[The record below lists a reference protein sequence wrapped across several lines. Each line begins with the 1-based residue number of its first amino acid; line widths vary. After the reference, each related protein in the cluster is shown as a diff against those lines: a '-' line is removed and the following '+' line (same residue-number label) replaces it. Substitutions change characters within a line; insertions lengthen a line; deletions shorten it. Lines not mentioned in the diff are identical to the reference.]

1 MDRFNK
7 LSGSVK
13 ALFTVAL
20 ALFLTGALVLLA
32 AEKSAAKPER
42 GFLGVSVSPLGDDE
56 RQELGIKHGVR
67 VEAVEKESAAE
78 KAGIREDDI
87 ILALDG
93 ETVRSPLALTEI
105 VRDLAPGTAVKIA
118 IQRQGKAQ
126 EIKAVLGKLERP
138 RQLVWKSAPMRK
150 HVESAPYLGVSIMD
164 ADGDLASYFG
174 VKAGEGVLVTG
185 VIKDTAAEKAGFKAG
200 DVIVAM
206 GGKPVQKAG
215 DVRQALAGLEKG
227 ATMAVTVVRH
237 GKRETLKAT
246 PDFDRQR
253 RIIRIFKGGR
263 DIDLGH
269 LELPEMDIEIP
280 EIPEIDVD
288 VPEPPDA
295 AVAVSRVRE
304 GLARTRECLE
314 RARERM
320 GETRIRV
327 LKKIQEAGARY
338 TI

>member
-32 AEKSAAKPER
+32 AEKTAEKGER
-42 GFLGVSVSPLGDDE
+42 GFLGVSVRSLDDDE
-56 RQELGIKHGVR
+56 LQKLGVQHGVL

-78 KAGIREDDI
+78 KAGILEDDV
-87 ILALDG
+87 ILAVDG
-93 ETVRSPLALTEI
+93 EKVRSPLSLTEI
-105 VRDLAPGTAVKIA
+105 VRELAPGTAVKVA

-126 EIKAVLGKLERP
+126 EVKAVLGKLERP
-138 RQLVWKSAPMRK
+138 KHFIWKSPPMLK
-150 HVESAPYLGVSIMD
+150 HVDSAPYLGVSIMD
-164 ADGDLASYFG
+164 ADADLASYFG

-185 VIKDTAAEKAGFKAG
+185 VVKDTAAEKAGLKAG

-206 GGKPVQKAG
+206 GDKPVQKSG
-215 DVRQALAGLEKG
+215 DVHKALAGLEKG
-227 ATMAVTVVRH
+227 ATLSVTVVRH
-237 GKRETLKAT
+237 GKRETLKAV

-253 RIIRIFKGGR
+253 RVIRIFKGGKEM
-263 DIDLGH
+263 DLDH

-280 EIPEIDVD
+280 ELPEIDAEVI
-288 VPEPPDA
+288 
-295 AVAVSRVRE
+295 VSRVRE
-304 GLARTRECLE
+304 DLARTRECLD
-314 RARERM
+314 RAREKM
-320 GETRIRV
+320 GEARVRV
-327 LKKIQEAGARY
+327 LKKIQEAGASH